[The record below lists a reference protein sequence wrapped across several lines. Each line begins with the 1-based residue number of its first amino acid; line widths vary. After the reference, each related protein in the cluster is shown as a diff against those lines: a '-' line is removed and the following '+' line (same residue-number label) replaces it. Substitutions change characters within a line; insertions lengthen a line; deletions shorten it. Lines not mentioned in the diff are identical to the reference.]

1 MTDLSTA
8 ISTASPVAE
17 GEFRIGRVFSRTAA
31 VLSRNFPTFFLITAV
46 AALPNVLISHG
57 NAKLPGGAGAAW
69 LALGVVLTIALSTLS
84 QAIVLHGAF
93 QDMRGRPVNLIESI
107 RLAFGRLLP
116 ILGLAIC
123 MSLAVG
129 VGFLLFI
136 IPGFMLLIM
145 WYVATPACI
154 VERLGP
160 FASLGRSAK
169 LTTGHGWQIF
179 GMMMLI
185 GIPTAIVGSVI
196 EAALGLAES
205 TALVMLGTLVWN
217 GASGAFN
224 AIFVVVTY
232 HDLRVAKEGID
243 THQIAAVFD

>member
-8 ISTASPVAE
+8 ISTAAPVAE

-31 VLSRNFPTFFLITAV
+31 AFMRNFPTFFLVTAV
-46 AALPNVLISHG
+46 AALPNVLVSHG
-57 NAKLPGGAGAAW
+57 GGAGAAW

-93 QDMRGRPVNLIESI
+93 QDMRGRPVNLVESL
-107 RLAFGRLLP
+107 RVAFGRVLP

-129 VGFLLFI
+129 LGFLLFI
-136 IPGFMLLIM
+136 IPGFMLLTM

-160 FASLGRSAK
+160 IASMGRSAK
-169 LTTGHGWQIF
+169 LTTGHGWQVF

-185 GIPTAIVGSVI
+185 GIPAAIVGSVI
-196 EAALGLAES
+196 EAALGLAGN

-217 GASGAFN
+217 GASGAFS